1 MLASHPGLPIL
12 AADPGR
18 PQVRGGTCHYNRVVS
33 ERIHIVG
40 GGLAGTECAWQ
51 LARRG
56 LPVVLHEMR
65 PVRMTPAHK
74 TEHFAEL
81 VCSNSLRSDD
91 PLHAA
96 GLLKREMEAF
106 DSLVIA
112 AARRAAVPAGSALAV
127 DRDRFAAEIAGAL
140 AGLPDL
146 EIVREEVTALPAGDV
161 VLATGPLTSPAIA
174 AEIERLLGSEYLYF
188 YDAIAPVVEAE
199 SLALDRLFWAS
210 RYGKGG
216 GEDYLNA
223 GMSRDEYDRFYDAL
237 LAAETIAPHAF
248 EEARFFEGC
257 LPIEELARR
266 GRDTLR
272 YGPMK
277 PVGLRGPAG
286 ERYWAVVQLR
296 QENLA
301 KSHFNL
307 VGFQSRMTWG
317 EQRRVLSLIPGLEQ
331 AEFVRMGQ
339 IHRNTF
345 VNAPLGLDAAYR
357 VRSGPRVRLAG
368 QITGVEGYLESAAT
382 GLAIALYLALER
394 GGRQPA
400 LPDALD
406 ERTAPPSPDRYV
418 PLPATT
424 ALGALARHL
433 TESDPRHF
441 QPANI
446 NYGLFLPV
454 ASEAVGRRGRV
465 DRRIAQVERAHRDL
479 LAWAAA
485 HELETEAAPLVLP
498 ATVELQAQGRS
509 SGRAATPGTA
519 AGGPRLIALTG
530 HTDARGDQPNN
541 RLSAERSGASDG
553 ATGDLEDSPDPT
565 APTDPDDATRC
576 AR

>member
-1 MLASHPGLPIL
+1 
-12 AADPGR
+12 
-18 PQVRGGTCHYNRVVS
+18 VN
-33 ERIHIVG
+33 ERIHVVG

-56 LPVVLHEMR
+56 LPVTLHEMR
-65 PVRMTPAHK
+65 PQRMTPAHK
-74 TEHFAEL
+74 TADFAEL

-106 DSLVIA
+106 GSLVIA

-127 DRDRFAAEIAGAL
+127 DRERFAAEIATAL
-140 AGLPDL
+140 ATLPDL
-146 EIVREEVTALPAGDV
+146 EISRAEVTRLPAGEV

-174 AEIERLLGSEYLYF
+174 AEIQLLLGSEYLYF
-188 YDAIAPVVEAE
+188 YDAIAPVVEAD
-199 SLALDRLFWAS
+199 SLDLSRLFWAS

-216 GEDYLNA
+216 GDDYLNA
-223 GMSRDEYDRFYDAL
+223 GMDRAQYDAFYEAL
-237 LAAETIAPHAF
+237 IGAETLRPHDF
-248 EEARFFEGC
+248 EEAKFFEGC
-257 LPIEELARR
+257 LPIEELAAR

-277 PVGLRGPAG
+277 PVGLRGPQG

-317 EQRRVLSLIPGLEQ
+317 EQRRVLRLIPGLEQ

-357 VRSGPRVRLAG
+357 TRNAPRVRLAG

-382 GLAIALYLALER
+382 GLAVALYLGLEHA
-394 GGRQPA
+394 GRRPA
-400 LPDALD
+400 LPAALD
-406 ERTAPPSPDRYV
+406 QRTAPTSPGTYL

-454 ASEAVGRRGRV
+454 ASEAVGRRGRG
-465 DRRIAQVERAHRDL
+465 DRRTAQVQRAHQDL

-485 HELETEAAPLVLP
+485 HGLAADPAPLVLP
-498 ATVELQAQGRS
+498 STE
-509 SGRAATPGTA
+509 TP
-519 AGGPRLIALTG
+519 PE
-530 HTDARGDQPNN
+530 DARA
-541 RLSAERSGASDG
+541 RAGAAHGPSC
-553 ATGDLEDSPDPT
+553 
-565 APTDPDDATRC
+565 TR
-576 AR
+576 